1 LQQSE
6 EQATEFLHLFIVACY
21 MTPLLGA
28 FISDSYIG
36 KYRTILYLSLIYCLG
51 NWAMAASALPS
62 QENHSA
68 SLTLLGLGLIALGTG
83 GIKPCVSA
91 FGGDQIELSYPPSPA
106 RNTLLRRFFSAFYF
120 SINAGA
126 VLSTLITPL
135 IRSYVNYAWAFAIPA
150 WLMMLSL
157 VLFYLGS
164 GGYKHQPP
172 GGNVVAH
179 VAGVIWTAVTSSGQ
193 KSPEYTALPE
203 SEPQAQ
209 RQKATRPPMVRAP
222 ESKPIGIGARA
233 RFSNFIGGN
242 SLRTASIFLRG
253 TPPESRPEHL
263 TGQALLSGAESG
275 PESGASARGGSNFP
289 VPRPPSRR
297 NLSEIGAQ
305 TQAAPETQ
313 STPGS
318 AAAVMAKPHWLD
330 RAKAVHGERD
340 VEDVKVLLRVLLL
353 FVPAPLFWSLFDQ
366 QSSRWVF
373 QARKLD
379 GRLPFGLVIEP
390 DQMQVRAI
398 SSLQGFCF

>member
-1 LQQSE
+1 
-6 EQATEFLHLFIVACY
+6 
-21 MTPLLGA
+21 
-28 FISDSYIG
+28 
-36 KYRTILYLSLIYCLG
+36 
-51 NWAMAASALPS
+51 MAASALHS
-62 QENHSA
+62 QASHSA
-68 SLTLLGLGLIALGTG
+68 SLTILGLGLIALGTG

-91 FGGDQIELSYPPSPA
+91 FGGDQIELSYPPSSA

-135 IRSYVNYAWAFAIPA
+135 IRSYSSYTWAFAVPA

-157 VLFYLGS
+157 ALFYLGS
-164 GGYKHQPP
+164 GSYKHQAP

-179 VAGVIWTAVTSSGQ
+179 VAGVIWTAIRLNTQRGAEQ
-193 KSPEYTALPE
+193 PALPE
-203 SEPQAQ
+203 ADPQASEQ
-209 RQKATRPPMVRAP
+209 PQKASRPPAGKASQ
-222 ESKPIGIGARA
+222 SKPIGIGARV

-253 TPPESRPEHL
+253 TPPETRPEQ
-263 TGQALLSGAESG
+263 QALLSGADSG
-275 PESGASARGGSNFP
+275 PESGSSLRGGNHFP

-297 NLSEIGAQ
+297 NLAGEIGAQ
-305 TQAAPETQ
+305 ALPPAGPPVVATRIAPSGGVPAGQ
-313 STPGS
+313 
-318 AAAVMAKPHWLD
+318 VAKRHWLD
-330 RAKAVHGERD
+330 SAKAVHGSQD
-340 VEDVKVLLRVLLL
+340 VEDVKGLLRVLLL

-390 DQMQVRAI
+390 DQMQVRKG
-398 SSLQGFCF
+398 SS